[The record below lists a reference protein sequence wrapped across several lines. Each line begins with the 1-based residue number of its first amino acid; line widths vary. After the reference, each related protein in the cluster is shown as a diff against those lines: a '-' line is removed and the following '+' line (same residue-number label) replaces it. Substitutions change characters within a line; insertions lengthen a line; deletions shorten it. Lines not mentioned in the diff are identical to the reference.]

1 MLIGELLMCQ
11 VSPERQA
18 TVLKCRVTMTA
29 SWIDRLSAAVPM
41 DSQLNCG
48 NHIVGQTAA
57 WLSDLI
63 DPVKRDDVLYNNR
76 ISTNPQKSARG
87 P

>member
-1 MLIGELLMCQ
+1 MLIGELLMRQ
-11 VSPERQA
+11 VSPERQV

-41 DSQLNCG
+41 GSQLNCG
-48 NHIVGQTAA
+48 SHIVGQTAA

-63 DPVKRDDVLYNNR
+63 DSVKRDDVLCNNR
-76 ISTNPQKSARG
+76 ISTNPQKSARC